1 MEGVVW
7 DGSPVI
13 ILIIAAVI
21 YGVSFLLFSGMW
33 KFILVWR
40 HNPKEMAAVTD
51 PKILAIMSAL
61 AGTFFTLL
69 ALAILV
75 GYFMCNPELGPG
87 ACKLISLGAF
97 VVAVAVHVIAGPLVW
112 RKPGRSYF

>member
-1 MEGVVW
+1 MERGVVW

-40 HNPKEMAAVTD
+40 HNPKEMALSPTRR
-51 PKILAIMSAL
+51 
-61 AGTFFTLL
+61 F
-69 ALAILV
+69 
-75 GYFMCNPELGPG
+75 
-87 ACKLISLGAF
+87 SL
-97 VVAVAVHVIAGPLVW
+97 
-112 RKPGRSYF
+112 S